1 MLLVK
6 LTLVSIPGEG
16 TGNMWGPLPMEYDT
30 AVRST
35 ADGFRKQRVL
45 LKKGRKEGRKRRG
58 RRRREERQ
66 RRGEEGRE
74 GAKRE

>member
-1 MLLVK
+1 
-6 LTLVSIPGEG
+6 
-16 TGNMWGPLPMEYDT
+16 MEYDT

-35 ADGFRKQRVL
+35 ADGFRKQRVP